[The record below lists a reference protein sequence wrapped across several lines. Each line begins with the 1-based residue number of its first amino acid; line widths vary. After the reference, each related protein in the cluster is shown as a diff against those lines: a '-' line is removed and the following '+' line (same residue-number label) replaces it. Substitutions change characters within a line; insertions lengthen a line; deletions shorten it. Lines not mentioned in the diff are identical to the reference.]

1 MGHEEHKHAAPKS
14 VTAAILVVSDTR
26 SEATD
31 LSGKRIRELLE
42 AHGHHVLSLDVV
54 RDERVEIANWVNRT
68 ASRHEVDVLLLT
80 GGTGIS
86 PRDVTIEAV
95 TPLLHVHLPGFG
107 ELFRWLSFQ
116 EIGSAAMLSRASA
129 GVVRG
134 RYVACFCLPGSRPAI
149 ELAMEKLILPEIGHL
164 IAEIRKGTPHGTH

>member
-1 MGHEEHKHAAPKS
+1 MSHEEHKHAAPKTVS
-14 VTAAILVVSDTR
+14 AAILVVSDTR

-31 LSGKRIRELLE
+31 RSGKRLRELLE
-42 AHGHHVLSLDVV
+42 GAGHHVLSLDVV
-54 RDERVEIANWVNRT
+54 RDEREEIAGWVRRT
-68 ASRHEVDVLLLT
+68 ACRQELDVLILT

-95 TPLLHVHLPGFG
+95 EPLFHVHLPGFG
-107 ELFRWLSFQ
+107 ELFRVLSFH
-116 EIGSAAMLSRASA
+116 EIGPSAMLSRASA

-134 RYVACFCLPGSRPAI
+134 RSVVCFCLPGSKPAV

-164 IAEIRKGTPHGTH
+164 IAEIHKGTAHGTH

>member
-1 MGHEEHKHAAPKS
+1 MAHEEHRHAAPRS

-31 LSGKRIRELLE
+31 RSGKRIRELLE
-42 AHGHHVLSLDVV
+42 AGGHHVLSLDVV
-54 RDERVEIANWVNRT
+54 RDEREDIASWVRRT
-68 ASRHEVDVLLLT
+68 SSRPELDVLILT

-95 TPLLHVHLPGFG
+95 EPLFHVHLPGFG
-107 ELFRWLSFQ
+107 ELFRALSFH
-116 EIGSAAMLSRASA
+116 EIGAAAMLSRASA

-134 RYVACFCLPGSRPAI
+134 RSVACFCLPGSRPAV
-149 ELAMEKLILPEIGHL
+149 ELALEKLILPEIGHL
-164 IAEIRKGTPHGTH
+164 ILEIRKGTSHGTH